1 MNTWIIMKFEL
12 RRQLRSRTLLLNMF
26 LLPLVLIFLL
36 GASLSGV
43 VGVQGADE
51 IKPVRVAIVNNG
63 GGGRRH
69 LRSLR
74 LFLRRL
80 R

>member
-1 MNTWIIMKFEL
+1 MNIWIIMGFEL

-43 VGVQGADE
+43 VGVQG
-51 IKPVRVAIVNNG
+51 G
-63 GGGRRH
+63 QRR
-69 LRSLR
+69 
-74 LFLRRL
+74 
-80 R
+80 